1 MRKVTKYYKRIRAGF
16 LQAAIFI
23 MFIYVFFIPNVTGY
37 VSQGDNYFTVFLNGT
52 QIGYMGE
59 TDAIDDIVREA
70 RAKVALQSEEMV
82 YAGADVEVIAEEVYF
97 GRIDTY
103 RTLVERAAAVLE
115 DSIIETLG
123 HAYTLKMN
131 EYSVNLAD
139 SEEVITLLE
148 ASLSEYDTEN
158 AYQVNLVLDPTRE
171 LNALTAEVVNA
182 REQEAQEELP
192 TFPQAGTEQ
201 YFSDLFAA
209 IEPAGEKEFDDFE
222 YGLTMMDFSEEV
234 EVVEAFLMDSELTP
248 LEQAVNEV
256 TKDKEV
262 NVVYEVVAGDTLS
275 GISEKTDI
283 PVERIIELNDT
294 LEDETSTIRIGDE
307 LIVTVPEP
315 ELSVERTELVY
326 LEEDYDAEVIYIEN
340 DEWYTTDEVVRQEPS
355 AGHRNVAALISYH
368 NDKEVSR
375 EIVKEEV

>member
-192 TFPQAGTEQ
+192 IFPQAGTEQ
-201 YFSDLFAA
+201 RPLNPRVKRS
-209 IEPAGEKEFDDFE
+209 
-222 YGLTMMDFSEEV
+222 
-234 EVVEAFLMDSELTP
+234 LM
-248 LEQAVNEV
+248 
-256 TKDKEV
+256 
-262 NVVYEVVAGDTLS
+262 
-275 GISEKTDI
+275 I
-283 PVERIIELNDT
+283 LN
-294 LEDETSTIRIGDE
+294 
-307 LIVTVPEP
+307 TV
-315 ELSVERTELVY
+315 
-326 LEEDYDAEVIYIEN
+326 
-340 DEWYTTDEVVRQEPS
+340 
-355 AGHRNVAALISYH
+355 
-368 NDKEVSR
+368 
-375 EIVKEEV
+375 

>member
-82 YAGADVEVIAEEVYF
+82 YARADVEVIAEEVYF

-103 RTLVERAAAVLE
+103 RTLVERAVSVLE

-209 IEPAGEKEFDDFE
+209 IAPCCGGGQPWRYMLIKNLPIWAAHGDC
-222 YGLTMMDFSEEV
+222 
-234 EVVEAFLMDSELTP
+234 DS
-248 LEQAVNEV
+248 
-256 TKDKEV
+256 
-262 NVVYEVVAGDTLS
+262 
-275 GISEKTDI
+275 
-283 PVERIIELNDT
+283 
-294 LEDETSTIRIGDE
+294 
-307 LIVTVPEP
+307 TVPVSESIKMFEAAKKAGLNP
-315 ELSVERTELVY
+315 RLTIQAGRGHDSWTEFY
-326 LEEDYDAEVIYIEN
+326 ENTNVI
-340 DEWYTTDEVVRQEPS
+340 EWMLGQKRGEAPKRIMSIPF
-355 AGHRNVAALISYH
+355 A
-368 NDKEVSR
+368 K
-375 EIVKEEV
+375 